1 MPSIIYLIH
10 DYLGHHLIN
19 QSENKKK
26 YCGVCMRWGPGGPAT
41 TRVATY
47 SLPPR
52 TTTVFTLLIVRKTH
66 SRMFLMRIRSSCSF
80 NTHKNFARDIALM

>member
-26 YCGVCMRWGPGGPAT
+26 
-41 TRVATY
+41 
-47 SLPPR
+47 
-52 TTTVFTLLIVRKTH
+52 
-66 SRMFLMRIRSSCSF
+66 
-80 NTHKNFARDIALM
+80 NIAGFV

>member
-26 YCGVCMRWGPGGPAT
+26 ILRGLRWGPGGPAT